1 MEVWNFSKGPKE
13 QGMHGITMKA
23 EKWILTS
30 EFMEWTYVIGKLV
43 EETTDEAEDFFADWE
58 RDLQSGEMPDEV

>member
-1 MEVWNFSKGPKE
+1 
-13 QGMHGITMKA
+13 MKSND
-23 EKWILTS
+23 WILTD
-30 EFMEWTYVIGKLV
+30 EFSEWTYVVGRLV